1 MSEVETTSFEE
12 CLQRLID
19 SLEASSYEDVKV
31 QVAEMYPAEVARL
44 IEALTPNLE

>member
-19 SLEASSYEDVKV
+19 SLEASSYEDVRV
-31 QVAEMYPAEVARL
+31 QVAEMHPAEVL
-44 IEALTPNLE
+44 ALLKL